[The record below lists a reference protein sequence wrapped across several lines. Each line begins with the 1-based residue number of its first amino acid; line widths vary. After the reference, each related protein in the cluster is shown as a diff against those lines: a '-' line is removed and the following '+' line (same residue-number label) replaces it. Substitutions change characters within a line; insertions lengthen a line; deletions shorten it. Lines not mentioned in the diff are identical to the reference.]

1 MTQNNMGFSAL
12 VGSRICHDLISPV
25 GAIGNGVELIGMGGS
40 SGPELELISDSVGNA
55 NARIR
60 YFRVAFGLAGAEQMV
75 GVREIRAI
83 LSDLAIS
90 GRVSYEWNVERD
102 VPRQELRAAFLALMC
117 LESALPYGG
126 FLSIS
131 EVANRWQLTAEGRK
145 IAFEENLWADLT
157 RVNRTVEITP
167 GRVQFGLL
175 PQIVNDLKRDLG
187 VRNTPDQLTLSF

>member
-1 MTQNNMGFSAL
+1 MTQNNMDFSAL

-83 LSDLAIS
+83 LSDLAIG
-90 GRVSYEWNVERD
+90 GRVSYEWDVERD

-175 PQIVNDLKRDLG
+175 PQIVNDLERDLG